1 MGDNDE
7 NITTEDNTGIISTIE
22 EELGSLEGE
31 IESELGSLESEI
43 ESELGIGTEDEEI
56 YINSHELSES
66 EINERLSNYNSG
78 DSESCPNF
86 VEDSKY
92 DRSWITWSTFNEYSK
107 DMMNEDELLE
117 YNKTCFD
124 ICGEGYYIQF
134 GECIKCGDNFYQKDD
149 DDNILMENNNYLINL
164 DSSENPNNDPLDRCD
179 YLNQQ
184 FPLGWFE
191 NSRENYDI
199 DDDASQ
205 YALTLSN
212 EEEGGEG
219 YAPLWWVSQKDSNL
233 ITSRGQRR
241 IDPDTGE
248 LLSDEESSNFGDDD
262 ESINE
267 RLSIINNFRDF
278 LQGPSM
284 NREFESCINEKLRTS
299 DDNEDAILGD
309 DMSKLTSI
317 KQLSRKHKRLIRKKL
332 IRISNL
338 ELDDMSE
345 CIRHIN
351 MGESVCK
358 SGIADKLLMIFHLIL
373 NIMGNNLID
382 INDDSEQYEFNKFIE
397 EFGPYLMKAIKNLI
411 KISMEYESVTCPG
424 GQVSRSTI
432 ILEKLYETLYETEKN
447 KNINI
452 SFDPTFSITDL
463 IDTSMFSHIE
473 FVKMVVLLIIGVFF
487 IGHIVNL
494 IIAFMG
500 KK

>member
-1 MGDNDE
+1 MGDNNETNTD
-7 NITTEDNTGIISTIE
+7 NLSEDNTSNLAGVE
-22 EELGSLEGE
+22 EELGSLEA
-31 IESELGSLESEI
+31 EI
-43 ESELGIGTEDEEI
+43 ESELGIGTEDQEI
-56 YINSHELSES
+56 YINSHELSED
-66 EINERLSNYNSG
+66 EINEKLLNYNSG
-78 DSESCPNF
+78 DGESCPNF
-86 VEDSKY
+86 VEGSRY

-107 DMMNEDELLE
+107 DMMSEDELLE

-124 ICGEGYYIQF
+124 ICGEGYYIQMS
-134 GECIKCGDNFYQKDD
+134 ECIKCGDDFYQKDE
-149 DDNILMENNNYLINL
+149 DDNLVIEDDNYLINS
-164 DSSENPNNDPLDRCD
+164 DNSNNDPLDRCD

-184 FPLGWFE
+184 FPSGWFTS
-191 NSRENYDI
+191 SRSNYDI
-199 DDDASQ
+199 DDNASQ
-205 YALTLSN
+205 YALTLPNS
-212 EEEGGEG
+212 ESGGEG

-233 ITSRGQRR
+233 ITSSDQRR
-241 IDPDTGE
+241 IDETGE
-248 LLSDEESSNFGDDD
+248 LLSDDLISNFDDNN
-262 ESINE
+262 SSVNE

-284 NREFESCINEKLRTS
+284 NREFESCINGKLRTV
-299 DDNEDAILGD
+299 DDNEDAIL
-309 DMSKLTSI
+309 SEQISELTSI
-317 KQLSRKHKRLIRKKL
+317 KELSQKHKRLIRKKL

-351 MGESVCK
+351 IGESVCK
-358 SGIADKLLMIFHLIL
+358 SGISDKLLMIFHLIL

-432 ILEKLYETLYETEKN
+432 ILEKLYDTLYENEKN
-447 KNINI
+447 KNMNI
-452 SFDPTFSITDL
+452 SFDSSFGIADL
-463 IDTSMFSHIE
+463 IDSSMFSHIE
-473 FVKMVVLLIIGVFF
+473 FVKMIVLLIIGVFF